1 LSGSG
6 KQSAAHTTSPTWRNI
21 QAELIRRIVERIWLP
36 GELVPKEVEL
46 ALEFGCARATVNR
59 AMREMA
65 TAGLLNRKRK
75 AGTRVAV
82 NPVRKATLDIS
93 VIRPDVEGRG
103 ANYRHMLLERKISRP
118 PLIIANKLSL
128 AMDSKLLQLRALHFA
143 DDQPFMLENRWVN
156 PAAFPDILDADFSDI
171 SANEWLVQNA
181 PFTTGDISFSALN
194 ASQQEAEILCVAKGS
209 AMFVV
214 ERTTWLGSLPITS
227 VQMAY
232 APGFKMHT
240 QL

>member
-1 LSGSG
+1 LSSSSNLSTAHFT
-6 KQSAAHTTSPTWRNI
+6 SATWQTI
-21 QAELIRRIVERIWLP
+21 QAELIRRISERIWLP

-46 ALEFGCARATVNR
+46 AQEFGCARATVNR

-65 TAGLLNRKRK
+65 NAGLLNRKRK

-82 NPVRKATLDIS
+82 NPVRKATLDIP
-93 VIRPDVEGRG
+93 VIRLDVESRG
-103 ANYRHMLLERKISRP
+103 ATYRHMLIERKISFP
-118 PLIIANKLSL
+118 PPVIANKLSL
-128 AMDSKLLQLRALHFA
+128 AMDSQLLQMRALHFA

-156 PAAFPDILDADFSDI
+156 PAAVPGILEADFADL

-194 ASQQEAEILCVAKGS
+194 ASEQEAEILCVAAGS
-209 AMFVV
+209 ALFVV
-214 ERTTWLGSLPITS
+214 ERATWLGSVPITS
-227 VQMAY
+227 VQLAY